1 MGPKLMGVCSNG
13 RKNIDCFE
21 GVRGQV
27 FYFFFSFLGRSANHN
42 NFFSTEAIALFLF
55 FPV

>member
-27 FYFFFSFLGRSANHN
+27 FSSF
-42 NFFSTEAIALFLF
+42 FLF
-55 FPV
+55 WSEAQIIITKKNA